1 MIMLPGSKELLTG
14 LITVL
19 EQHPDGLRSAEI
31 DEKVSQ
37 LLEIPLTDLEKV
49 RTKGR
54 TEYQYRMAWVRTEA
68 KNMGIILLTTSR
80 VWQKVS
86 QNPAHGV

>member
-1 MIMLPGSKELLTG
+1 MLPGSKELLTG